1 MDGVEQFIFKQLINY
16 LIPLLCFTDIMT
28 SNQENGETMILSAG
42 KTESAE
48 ECTKRLSRRLTEYEA
63 ASIDIEGRAN
73 QIRKERDVERALN
86 QKLRKEIEKL
96 TCQLLRE
103 RMRIAALENEVKKFD
118 SRKHE
123 EQLSGKS

>member
-1 MDGVEQFIFKQLINY
+1 
-16 LIPLLCFTDIMT
+16 MT